1 MFMFNDPFSYD
12 FMFIFSKIER
22 LYKRG
27 SRICVTN
34 SYSTMSSST
43 KPFTN
48 KLAAEKSPYLLQH
61 STNPVDWFPW
71 GDEAFKK
78 AKEMNR
84 PIFLSVGYSTCHWCH
99 VMEHESFEDKSI
111 GRLLNENFVSIK
123 VDREE
128 RPDVDKLYMSFIQS
142 LTGGGGWP
150 MSVFLTPD
158 LEPITGGTYFPPQ
171 DSMGRLGFSTILHMI
186 SDKWRNNQQQVKE
199 QGRELAE
206 AIRES
211 VQHAKSSQ
219 LPMADTAVEE
229 CYARLSR
236 QFDKENGGFGSAPK
250 FPKAVDLDFLLY
262 FSIVKKPSEEA
273 TMALKMLRV
282 TFEKLF
288 AGGIHDHVGK
298 GFHRYS
304 VDSVW
309 HVPHFEKM
317 LYDQGQLLR
326 SYANFYKVTGEAVA
340 AEAVCDIADYIALN
354 LTHPLGGLFCAEDA
368 DSLPTAESAKKREGA
383 FCVWSFGEVERVL
396 GDRPS
401 RHNENV
407 CLNELVCSVFNVK
420 QEGNVPGLA
429 DPHGALR
436 GQNVLHRVD
445 ECEISKIAAENKMTV
460 EQLKRC
466 IEDAKRF
473 LAEERAKRPRPHLD
487 DKILTAWNALAISG
501 FCAAAQAI
509 PYRAA
514 DFKERAEKA
523 VAFIR
528 CHLMFEGELLRS
540 AYVDNVGQI
549 VQIKDPIK
557 AFADDYAFLIEALL
571 SLYSLNFDESLIEW
585 AQQLQLKMDELFWDD
600 SSNSGYFMSRA
611 GDPSIIVRMQ
621 DEQDGAEPCTNS
633 VAASNLICLGFLLDS
648 ADFRQ
653 RANDCFAGATQRI
666 ERYPYIMPRM
676 LIALHSAAHPPF
688 QIIVVGQS
696 TDEMTQKMLKAIH
709 SKFLPMGTLIFI
721 DKDRSDQWLYRHNSH
736 LADYACVYTPGQP
749 SVNCKSV
756 WRNYEENTSDGH
768 HFLNYEDFCHSVRL
782 TMRAHSTAVVLLPF
796 LLSLGWMLLLL
807 ISERTFNDKMSRFPF
822 LLLIFSTLYCFTR
835 FPPCLAAQTSGPSK
849 QQRSRQIHAQSQ
861 ILSNLFTNYDPNQRP
876 PVRELANHPSIIV
889 TTSLVLNRVIWHT
902 HSAEVDLNLHQDWE
916 DSRLAFDVDP
926 REDVHEVLLPT
937 NVVVW
942 RPNTFFVGAQ
952 EQAPSMG
959 TRAVQVGRSV
969 IEQSGFMRSDE
980 RRTLRV
986 NFQSDGAF
994 PVRDKRNIRLAIS
1007 SASYPIEDVV
1017 YLWANSPP
1025 LIQPIQVADNL
1036 YEGSDAQYVFEEA
1049 EAGDCPILGNLTA
1062 NSFSCIEL
1070 IVRFRADVGRGFLS
1084 SLVPGSLLVLISWFH
1099 FWVHSSWSVPRTL
1112 SAAIP
1117 LLVFVCVL
1125 LLLPIESCALR
1136 IWFLL
1141 CTVFTLLSL
1150 VEYFLVIRHYT
1161 TVTTGPLSPLE
1172 QQNNQHPDNERKASP
1187 TTTTTVVVTQDEPL
1201 IQHGETATM
1210 AGHAGWHSNKL
1221 DVVSRVAFPIAF
1233 LLATCIY
1240 VLFHLYL

>member
-1 MFMFNDPFSYD
+1 
-12 FMFIFSKIER
+12 
-22 LYKRG
+22 
-27 SRICVTN
+27 
-34 SYSTMSSST
+34 
-43 KPFTN
+43 
-48 KLAAEKSPYLLQH
+48 
-61 STNPVDWFPW
+61 
-71 GDEAFKK
+71 
-78 AKEMNR
+78 MNR

-99 VMEHESFEDKSI
+99 VMEHESFEDESI

-123 VDREE
+123 
-128 RPDVDKLYMSFIQS
+128 S

-219 LPMADTAVEE
+219 LPMADTAVEV

-273 TMALKMLRV
+273 TMALEMLRV

-288 AGGIHDHVGK
+288 AGGIHDH

-340 AEAVCDIADYIALN
+340 AEAVCDIADYIASN

-368 DSLPTAESAKKREGA
+368 DSLPTAESAKKREA
-383 FCVWSFGEVERVL
+383 FSGR
-396 GDRPS
+396 
-401 RHNENV
+401 
-407 CLNELVCSVFNVK
+407 
-420 QEGNVPGLA
+420 
-429 DPHGALR
+429 
-436 GQNVLHRVD
+436 
-445 ECEISKIAAENKMTV
+445 
-460 EQLKRC
+460 
-466 IEDAKRF
+466 
-473 LAEERAKRPRPHLD
+473 D

-549 VQIKDPIK
+549 VQI
-557 AFADDYAFLIEALL
+557 
-571 SLYSLNFDESLIEW
+571 LYSLNFDESLVEW

-600 SSNSGYFMSRA
+600 ASNSGYFMSRA

-653 RANDCFAGATQRI
+653 RANDCFAGSSQRI
-666 ERYPYIMPRM
+666 DRYPYIMPRM

-749 SVNCKSV
+749 SVFMCREMSCEMPIMTLEELQKPLYIASPRSPRVWPPKRPARPSNNGAAKSV
-756 WRNYEENTSDGH
+756 RFFKELH
-768 HFLNYEDFCHSVRL
+768 K
-782 TMRAHSTAVVLLPF
+782 
-796 LLSLGWMLLLL
+796 ML
-807 ISERTFNDKMSRFPF
+807 IGA
-822 LLLIFSTLYCFTR
+822 FTD
-835 FPPCLAAQTSGPSK
+835 
-849 QQRSRQIHAQSQ
+849 AQSQ

-876 PVRELANHPSIIV
+876 PVRELADHPSIIV

-952 EQAPSMG
+952 EQAPSLG
-959 TRAVQVGRSV
+959 TRAVQVGRTV

-980 RRTLRV
+980 RHKKRGGKKKLSFCRRTLRI

-1049 EAGDCPILGNLTA
+1049 EAGDCPFLGNLTA

-1070 IVRFRADVGRGFLS
+1070 IVRFRADVGRGFLG
-1084 SLVPGSLLVLISWFH
+1084 SLVPGSLLVLLVPFLGAQFVVRSSH
-1099 FWVHSSWSVPRTL
+1099 FERCYSTFGFCLLVVAVAHRILCASHLVSVVHCVHSAVTGGVL
-1112 SAAIP
+1112 S
-1117 LLVFVCVL
+1117 
-1125 LLLPIESCALR
+1125 
-1136 IWFLL
+1136 
-1141 CTVFTLLSL
+1141 
-1150 VEYFLVIRHYT
+1150 RH
-1161 TVTTGPLSPLE
+1161 SPLHDRHNGDTAGIVAALFKTPE
-1172 QQNNQHPDNERKASP
+1172 PVGTAKQSAS
-1187 TTTTTVVVTQDEPL
+1187 
-1201 IQHGETATM
+1201 
-1210 AGHAGWHSNKL
+1210 
-1221 DVVSRVAFPIAF
+1221 
-1233 LLATCIY
+1233 
-1240 VLFHLYL
+1240 